1 MVENMKRVAFEDR
14 ELSVEERNLL
24 SVAYKKVVGARRAS
38 LRSIAST
45 EQEGEPN
52 DNTQANLNKE
62 YRQKIEVELA
72 KLCKDVLE
80 VLNKHLLPFAK
91 SAESKVFFD
100 KM

>member
-1 MVENMKRVAFEDR
+1 MVENMKHVAFEDR

-24 SVAYKKVVGARRAS
+24 SVAYKNAVGARRAS
-38 LRSIAST
+38 LRKIASA
-45 EQEGEPN
+45 EQEESN

-80 VLNKHLLPFAK
+80 VLNKHLIPFAK
-91 SAESKVFFD
+91 SSESKVFFD